1 VNYLRRHL
9 LELHEAI
16 ESGIDVRGYFVWS
29 LMDNFEWAYGYEPRF
44 GLIYVDYATQKRLP
58 KLSARWYSEVIKD
71 NAVGE

>member
-9 LELHEAI
+9 VELHKAI

-44 GLIYVDYATQKRLP
+44 GLVRVDYPTQRRIP